1 MVPEADFVKIRQRT
15 LAGRSGRF
23 AIVTI
28 SDHESGF
35 MQNCTNWESHLLLGV
50 KRNLKFTRVK

>member
-1 MVPEADFVKIRQRT
+1 MVPEADFVKNKART

-23 AIVTI
+23 ASVTI
-28 SDHESGF
+28 SEPESGF
-35 MQNCTNWESHLLLGV
+35 MRNCTNWEPHLSLGV

>member
-1 MVPEADFVKIRQRT
+1 LLKIRQRT

-23 AIVTI
+23 ASVTI
-28 SDHESGF
+28 SEPESGF
-35 MQNCTNWESHLLLGV
+35 MRNCTNWESHLSLGV

>member
-23 AIVTI
+23 ASATI
-28 SDHESGF
+28 SETESGF
-35 MQNCTNWESHLLLGV
+35 MRNCANWEPHLSLGV